1 MSTKKLQTELET
13 RGLIAQVGGGELTD
27 VLQQKRTI
35 YVGVDPTA
43 ASMHMGNLVPII
55 LMKHLS
61 DAGHT
66 PMLLVGGATGMIGD
80 PKESGERSLLD
91 TKTLKKNI
99 AAIKGQLEGLL
110 EIKSMKVVNN
120 ADWLGKVKLIDFL
133 RDVGKHFTV
142 NQLVKRDVIKRRLET
157 EEDSISYTEFT
168 YSLLQGYD
176 YLHLNEQFGVDLQ
189 VGGSDQWS
197 NIVSGIDLIRRT
209 NGSAAYA
216 LTTPIVT
223 DKTTGK
229 KFGKSEGNAIWLD
242 PKKTSPLTFYQ
253 FWLNVADE
261 NVADYLHIFSF
272 SSLKKIQSTIAK
284 HQTEPQKRCAQKLLA
299 RDVTAFVHG
308 AEITKSIEK
317 VTELLYGAKKVT
329 RLTEADTRLIIAE
342 TPNLAQTRTQAI
354 KGLDIVDALV
364 ALELAPSKSQ
374 ARRLIEGNAVKVHK
388 KVVPINFIITEK
400 DYIDGLV
407 LVQKGKSVGTV
418 YRK

>member
-1 MSTKKLQTELET
+1 
-13 RGLIAQVGGGELTD
+13 
-27 VLQQKRTI
+27 
-35 YVGVDPTA
+35 
-43 ASMHMGNLVPII
+43 
-55 LMKHLS
+55 
-61 DAGHT
+61 
-66 PMLLVGGATGMIGD
+66 
-80 PKESGERSLLD
+80 LD